1 LNEDNTYIALRREA
15 AQTDRS
21 WLARI
26 TLGGADRRSLLQGL
40 LTNDIEAL
48 GKGTGCYA
56 AWLTPQGRMIT
67 DTVVLELGDSVL
79 LIVPAFRRDPV
90 VEQIDASIFSED
102 VTVQDEAGL
111 SDHVGVDGPRAA
123 EAIGRVLERPV
134 SLSLYESIAATFR
147 GAAVLVT
154 RTDWLGI
161 PGYDLFVE
169 SPAAAA
175 LPEALG
181 AAGAPAGDPGAAE
194 IVRVESG
201 RPRFGVDMD
210 EHTIPLEA
218 GIEDRAISF
227 TKGCYVG
234 QEIIIRVLHR
244 GGGRVARRLVGLT
257 LDRNVPAGTPL
268 LASGRETGRLT
279 SVVRSPALGGTIALG
294 YVGRDL
300 SEPGTRVDLAG
311 GGSAVVSQLPFVGAP
326 PHPAVST

>member
-1 LNEDNTYIALRREA
+1 LNEDNTYLALRRA
-15 AQTDRS
+15 GAQTDRS

-26 TLGGADRRSLLQGL
+26 TLSGVDRRALLQGL
-40 LTNDIEAL
+40 LTNDIEML

-67 DTVVLELGDSVL
+67 DLVVLELGDSVL
-79 LIVPAFRRDPV
+79 LVVPAFRRDAV
-90 VEQIDASIFSED
+90 VAQIDASIFSED
-102 VTVQDEAGL
+102 VTMQDEAGL
-111 SDHVGVDGPRAA
+111 SEHIGVDGPRAA
-123 EAIGRVLERPV
+123 EVIAAVLDHPV
-134 SLSLYESIAATFR
+134 SLPLYGSAAATFR
-147 GAAVLVT
+147 GAAVLVF

-161 PGYDLFVE
+161 PGYDLLVE
-169 SPAAAA
+169 APAAAA
-175 LPEALG
+175 LSEALG
-181 AAGAPAGDPGAAE
+181 AAGAPAGDPRAAE

-201 RPRFGVDMD
+201 RPRFGVDMN

-257 LDRNVPAGTPL
+257 LDRDVPAGTPL
-268 LASGRETGRLT
+268 LTSGRETGRLT
-279 SVVRSPALGGTIALG
+279 SVVHSPAVGGTIALG

-300 SEPGTRVDLAG
+300 AEPGTRVDLAP
-311 GGSAVVSQLPFVGAP
+311 GGSAVVSPLPFVGVP
-326 PHPAVST
+326 SDPAVST